1 MKLSIGRNTRLHGQT
16 AILLSPWMI
25 TFLVFWLFPLIYA
38 LYMSFTRYLTL
49 RNEAEW
55 IGFDNYVRIFNDD
68 LFWTAL
74 ANTSIFVVGTIP
86 FTTALALGL
95 ALAVHRVKKFR
106 NFFRSAFFL
115 PSVSS
120 LVVLSL
126 IFTNLYAKDGY
137 INYLLQ
143 MLGLNYPERGWLLEP
158 STALFAVMGMEVWI
172 SAGYYMVIFLA
183 ALQTIPK
190 DYYEA
195 AELAGASLW
204 TQLTRITIP
213 LLRPTLLFV
222 LVINTIKSF
231 QVFVEIYVMTKGG
244 PLHATTTLIYQVFI
258 NAFEK
263 ADMMGY
269 AAALAYVVFIIIL
282 LFSLLQIKILRIDRG
297 TGE

>member
-1 MKLSIGRNTRLHGQT
+1 MKLSIGRKTRLHGQT

-55 IGFDNYVRIFNDD
+55 IGFDNYARIFSDD

-95 ALAVHRVKKFR
+95 ALAVHRIKRFR

-137 INYLLQ
+137 INNLLQ
-143 MLGLNYPERGWLLEP
+143 MLGLDYPERGWLLEP

-195 AELAGASLW
+195 AELAGANLW

>member
-1 MKLSIGRNTRLHGQT
+1 MKLSIGRKSRLHGQT

>member
-1 MKLSIGRNTRLHGQT
+1 MKLSIGRTTRLHGQT

-143 MLGLNYPERGWLLEP
+143 MLGLDYPERGWLLEP

-195 AELAGASLW
+195 AELAGANLW